1 MTQSPVLSQTEPSYL
16 HPLFSTYPA
25 LEKSLHGQV
34 RKKQFGHGESVISH
48 GDGAA
53 HLWLVLAG
61 WLKLSRQTPD
71 GKETIVGLCTAGDIF
86 GEAALFA
93 NANYP
98 YTVEAIGKQ
107 VELAAISAS
116 AIRARV
122 EKDSK
127 LSAHIMSMLSE
138 RNAQTQL
145 KLEHI
150 HTMSAAQRLACFLLR
165 LCASQASGARSL
177 HIPVEKHVL
186 AAYLG
191 MKPETLSRSQQQ
203 LKPLGIQISG
213 ERVEIQYI
221 DRLRE
226 FVCGSCSESGM
237 GSCEGEN

>member
-1 MTQSPVLSQTEPSYL
+1 MTQPNTRIQTEVSVS

-25 LEKSLHGQV
+25 LAKALQGYVH
-34 RKKQFGHGESVISH
+34 KKQYEHGDRILSH
-48 GDGAA
+48 GDGATQ
-53 HLWLVLAG
+53 LWLVLDG
-61 WLKLSRQTPD
+61 WVKLSRQTPD
-71 GKETIVGLCTAGDIF
+71 GKETIIGLCTAGDIF

-93 NANYP
+93 HANYP
-98 YTVEAIGKQ
+98 YTVEAMGKQ
-107 VELAAISAS
+107 VVLATIDAL
-116 AIRARV
+116 AIRSQV

-127 LSAHIMSMLSE
+127 LSVHIMSMLSE
-138 RNAQTQL
+138 RNAKTQL

-150 HTMSAAQRLACFLLR
+150 NTMSAAQRLGCFLLR
-165 LCASQASGARSL
+165 LCALQTSGAKSL
-177 HIPVEKHVL
+177 HIPVEKNVL

-203 LKPLGIQISG
+203 LKPLGIQIAG
-213 ERVEIQYI
+213 ERVEITNI